1 MGWGVKVI
9 LFVVDCPIQRHW
21 GCLRHK
27 QIYLPAID
35 TLVTGMYKKVVCDK
49 MKPILKKRYSDA
61 MVCKSIPWVHVSSEV
76 WWWVLFGRF
85 HKNLEVSKYSINA
98 LKAPQMVTLGKIS
111 CCGGILGATGP
122 GWLVYKKNSRDQNT
136 VYLENFEAKAH
147 DLVTSNG
154 RYVVV
159 GRCWV
164 LLALV
169 GCSLLKPPQPTS
181 ATTRLLGVGLLRPGH
196 GRPPISSSG
205 WTSWTTTCGWTT

>member
-1 MGWGVKVI
+1 M
-9 LFVVDCPIQRHW
+9 
-21 GCLRHK
+21 
-27 QIYLPAID
+27 
-35 TLVTGMYKKVVCDK
+35 
-49 MKPILKKRYSDA
+49 
-61 MVCKSIPWVHVSSEV
+61 
-76 WWWVLFGRF
+76 LFGRF
-85 HKNLEVSKYSINA
+85 HKNLEVSRYSINA

-136 VYLENFEAKAH
+136 VYLENFEAEAH
-147 DLVTSNG
+147 DLVTSYG

-181 ATTRLLGVGLLRPGH
+181 ATTRLLGVGLLHPGH

-205 WTSWTTTCGWTT
+205 RTSWTTRCWPPIFSLWQLSLKVKVDEEKVECLMGKVVFWVVASYLSTLE

>member
-1 MGWGVKVI
+1 M
-9 LFVVDCPIQRHW
+9 
-21 GCLRHK
+21 
-27 QIYLPAID
+27 
-35 TLVTGMYKKVVCDK
+35 
-49 MKPILKKRYSDA
+49 
-61 MVCKSIPWVHVSSEV
+61 
-76 WWWVLFGRF
+76 LFGRF
-85 HKNLEVSKYSINA
+85 HKNLEVSRYSINA

-111 CCGGILGATGP
+111 CCGGLWVLLALV
-122 GWLVYKKNSRDQNT
+122 GWSIKKNSRGQNT
-136 VYLENFEAKAH
+136 VYPKNFEAKAH

-181 ATTRLLGVGLLRPGH
+181 ATTRLLGVGLLHPGH

-205 WTSWTTTCGWTT
+205 WTSWTTRWTTWCWLPISSLWQLSLKVDVDEKKVDCLMGKVVFWVEASYLSTLE